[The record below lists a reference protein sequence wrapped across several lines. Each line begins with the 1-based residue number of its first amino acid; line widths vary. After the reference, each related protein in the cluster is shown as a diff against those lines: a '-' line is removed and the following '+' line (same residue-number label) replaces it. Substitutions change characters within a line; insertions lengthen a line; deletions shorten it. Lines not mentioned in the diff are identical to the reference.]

1 MKKVF
6 WTTIF
11 WFAVAAGFIAYM
23 KWFDQPL
30 ATQITNFI
38 VKDMPLV
45 EVAVDDTTVE
55 LENLSGKTSTGIVD
69 TAIISTENKK
79 TDINSQL
86 AEIQS
91 KLDEINEKID
101 IQNSSTPDAVSVS
114 LKTTKKTNVWI
125 YPLDGT
131 EYKKYTLNPSDD
143 ILKDSLD
150 ILFEKS
156 PFALVDTKLD
166 NDGNLTINIKRVP
179 DTAFGGSAAVEAVRK
194 AIEKT
199 ALQFSQ
205 IKKVTITPEE
215 VLQP

>member
-55 LENLSGKTSTGIVD
+55 LENLSGETSTGIVD

-143 ILKDSLD
+143 ILRDSLD